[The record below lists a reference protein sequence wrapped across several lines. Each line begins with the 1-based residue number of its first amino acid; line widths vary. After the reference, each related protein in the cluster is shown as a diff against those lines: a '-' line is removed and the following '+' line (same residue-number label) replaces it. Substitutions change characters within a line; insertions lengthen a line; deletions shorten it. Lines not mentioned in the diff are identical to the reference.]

1 MDIYEEKLNEEDPY
15 ILPKL
20 AFLHL
25 SKTFVKQLLKGNV
38 IHANEKRRISVF
50 IVFLMGCTPQ

>member
-20 AFLHL
+20 AFLHFA
-25 SKTFVKQLLKGNV
+25 KTFVKQLLKYNL
-38 IHANEKRRISVF
+38 IHANENGELVY
-50 IVFLMGCTPQ
+50 L

>member
-20 AFLHL
+20 AFLHF

-38 IHANEKRRISVF
+38 IHANENGELVYS
-50 IVFLMGCTPQ
+50 

>member
-1 MDIYEEKLNEEDPY
+1 MDISEEKLNEEDPY

-38 IHANEKRRISVF
+38 IHANENGELVYS
-50 IVFLMGCTPQ
+50 